1 MRYMSFIRHTEKYR
15 KSGPPAALM
24 QAMGPYVEKSMK
36 EGTVVEVGGLLASD
50 AGARVR
56 LSKGEITVT
65 DGPFTESK
73 EVIGGWA
80 VLEARS
86 KAHAI
91 ELARDFMELHRT
103 HWPEFEG
110 ECEVREMFAPGE
122 GP

>member
-15 KSGPPAALM
+15 KDGPPAAQM

-86 KAHAI
+86 RAHAI

-110 ECEVREMFAPGE
+110 ECEVREMFNPGE